1 MPECSERN
9 CIRPAIR
16 LVTIHAESD
25 LTDRKYKIWINLC
38 AGHYK
43 LEKESGSIIDEIRK
57 FRPTKII
64 KREDSLK

>member
-1 MPECSERN
+1 MPECSERS

-16 LVTIHAESD
+16 EVTIRADSD

-43 LEKESGSIIDEIRK
+43 LEKKSGSIIDEIKKYRI
-57 FRPTKII
+57 TKII
-64 KREDSLK
+64 KGNAKI